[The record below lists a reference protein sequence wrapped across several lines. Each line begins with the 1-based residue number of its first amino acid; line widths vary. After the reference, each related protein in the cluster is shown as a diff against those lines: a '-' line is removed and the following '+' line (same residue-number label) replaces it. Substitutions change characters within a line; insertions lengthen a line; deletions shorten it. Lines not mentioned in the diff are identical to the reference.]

1 MASDQDNLC
10 NNYVLTESINAIT
23 LDRGLVNPNKFH
35 FLVSFEIHKY
45 LFWIKVENNGDKH
58 FLLSDVFRKEMHYSN
73 IYVSVTQS
81 TVQLNIF

>member
-45 LFWIKVENNGDKH
+45 LF
-58 FLLSDVFRKEMHYSN
+58 
-73 IYVSVTQS
+73 
-81 TVQLNIF
+81 